1 MSEINFNVIEQFIAG
16 KDEQKYI
23 VAIEAPNNENKAYL
37 IINDPES
44 GKRVEIH
51 AYKPFLW
58 MKEVVGK
65 TLYNGNR
72 SKLREAMLK
81 YGIKIEALR
90 IQNDEGY
97 IPARM
102 SRGFKYLVTCSKT
115 PNDLIMFFK
124 QGGFDPYNK
133 ENSRLI
139 MRIQP
144 AEQFLIQTGKR
155 MFKGMDD
162 YDDLHRFQ
170 FDLET
175 EGLNPETDA
184 IFQIGLRDNKGFE
197 LVLETIGETQQE
209 RRDSERLNI
218 VKFAN
223 EVMRIKPDIIAGYNS
238 ENFDWDYFEKRCQ
251 RLGLEFDKLLFGF
264 DGKTNLKRI
273 PNSTL
278 KLGNETERYT
288 QTTLWGTNILD
299 TSHAVRRAQAIN
311 SDIKSWGLKY
321 ITKFSKINK
330 KNRVYVDGDKIHSTW
345 VDTRDY
351 WFNDEDG
358 SWGLLE
364 GSQYVN
370 ELPEPLKIVKGDYIV
385 QRYLLDDLWE
395 TEKVDAIYNQAS
407 FLLAKLLP
415 TSYMRSSTMGTAGQW
430 TLILLAWSYENGLG
444 IPDYEPKRDFTGGL
458 SRLLE
463 TGFAEDVAKLDYA
476 ALYPK
481 TTLTYDIFPDL
492 DISGVMKGL
501 LKYVVDTRDTYKALT
516 GEYKYKSKQLK
527 ESNASEEEIEK
538 ASKLASDYDKKQ
550 LPLKILANSFYGSF
564 GAPYIFP
571 WGDSMCAEKITCM
584 SRQNLRLLVRVF
596 KEKYNLRPLVMD
608 TDGVNFAL
616 PKTINEIKYV
626 AKGNHWKTKD
636 KVGVELIGLDAC
648 VSFFNE
654 TYMDKWMGL
663 DVDDVCTSTIN
674 FKRKNYANLI
684 DGKVKL
690 VGNSIKSKKMP
701 TYIEEFLDKGIRL
714 LLDGKG
720 HEFIEHYNEYV
731 DMIYNYRIPLVKIAS
746 KAKVKE
752 SIDEYL
758 RDCKTKTKAGN
769 YKARKAHMELVL
781 EHDLNPNLG
790 EVIYYVNTGE
800 TKSKGDVTV
809 TTDKE
814 TGHRTV
820 TLNCKLIPQEQIE
833 TNPELTTDEYNAPR
847 YLNALNKRIT
857 PLLVCFSEDIRDKIL
872 IDMVK
877 DNKTKKYVL
886 TEKSLFTESQCKL
899 VAGYPLKPEDQD
911 SYEELM
917 QIEDKEIK
925 FWLAANEVPNN
936 MSKEEWEIVKNDYED
951 RIKEEKQQRLSDE
964 RDKIIEIAKR
974 LEVNDLNLIKS
985 EGKIP
990 DNILLFA
997 DVNSETL
1004 SFVSKEYGESIIGLD
1019 ILFKYEYLA
1028 KLRNEFY
1035 RKLFPF
1041 IETPSALYG
1050 KWTMF
1055 IHKIKDTTIK
1065 SELTTD
1071 NCQYWIDK
1079 VVEMGYDDF
1088 LNMSIG
1094 EITDLW
1100 VDVLSGSTES
1110 NSTDNNFDDSHATD
1124 MVLNEMIESFDEE
1137 EIDEIMGNKDSD
1149 DIMSLVKNEMMN
1161 ISESEIL

>member
-1 MSEINFNVIEQFIAG
+1 MSEINFEVIERFIAG

-23 VAIEAPNNENKAYL
+23 VAIEAPNDENKAYL
-37 IINDPES
+37 VINDPDT
-44 GKRVEIH
+44 GKRVEVH
-51 AYKPFLW
+51 TYRPFLW

-65 TLYNGNR
+65 QLYGGNR
-72 SKLREAMLK
+72 GKLKDAMLK
-81 YGIKIEALR
+81 YGIKIEALKTD
-90 IQNDEGY
+90 NSEGK

-115 PNDLIMFFK
+115 PNDLINFFK
-124 QGGFDPYNK
+124 RGGFDPFKK
-133 ENSRLI
+133 ENSRLV

-155 MFKGMDD
+155 MFKGMED

-184 IFQIGLRDNKGFE
+184 IFQIGLRDNRGYE
-197 LVLETIGETQQE
+197 MVLETIGETQQE

-218 VKFAN
+218 VSFAN

-238 ENFDWDYFEKRCQ
+238 ENFDWDYFERRCQ
-251 RLGLEFDKLLFGF
+251 RLGLDFSGLLFGF
-264 DGKTNLKRI
+264 DGKTPLKRI
-273 PNSTL
+273 ENSTL

-330 KNRVYVDGDKIHSTW
+330 KNRVYVEGDKIHSTW
-345 VDTRDY
+345 ADTRDY
-351 WFNDEDG
+351 WFNNEDG

-364 GSQYVN
+364 GSGYVN
-370 ELPEPLKIVKGDYIV
+370 ELSEPLKIVKGDYIV

-463 TGFAEDVAKLDYA
+463 TGFAENVAKLDYA

-501 LKYVVDTRDTYKALT
+501 LKYVVDTRDTYKTLT
-516 GEYKYKSKQLK
+516 GDYKFKAKKLK
-527 ESNASEEEIEK
+527 ESNASEDEIEK
-538 ASKLASDYDKKQ
+538 ASKMASDYDKKQ

-584 SRQNLRLLVRVF
+584 SRQHLRLLVKVF
-596 KEKYNLRPLVMD
+596 KEKYDLRPLVMD

-616 PKTINEIKYV
+616 PKNINEIKYT
-626 AKGNHWKTKD
+626 AKGDHWKTKD
-636 KVGVELIGLDAC
+636 KAGEELIGLDAC
-648 VSFFNE
+648 VAYSNE
-654 TYMDKWMGL
+654 TYMEKWMGL

-720 HEFIEHYNEYV
+720 YEFIQHYNEYV
-731 DMIYNYRIPLVKIAS
+731 ELIYNYKIPLVKIAS

-752 SIDEYL
+752 SVSEYL
-758 RDCKTKTKAGN
+758 KDCKTLTKAGN

-790 EVIYYVNTGE
+790 DVIYYVNIGD

-814 TGHRTV
+814 TGQRTV

-833 TNPELTTDEYNAPR
+833 ANPELTTDEYNAPR
-847 YLNALNKRIT
+847 YLNALNTRIT
-857 PLLVCFSEDIRDKIL
+857 PLLVCFSEDIRNNIL
-872 IDMVK
+872 IDMVTDK
-877 DNKTKKYVL
+877 KTKNLVL
-886 TEKSLFTESQCKL
+886 TEKSFFTESQCKL
-899 VAGYPLKPEDQD
+899 VAGYPLSSEDQD
-911 SYEELM
+911 SYAELM

-925 FWLAANEVPNN
+925 FWLAANEIPNQ
-936 MSKEEWEIVKNDYED
+936 MSADEWKSVVFEFNE
-951 RIKEEKQQRLSDE
+951 RIKEEKTKKLAEE
-964 RDKIIEIAKR
+964 REKIIEISKR
-974 LEVNDLNLIKS
+974 LEVSDLNKIKS
-985 EGKIP
+985 EGFIP
-990 DNILLFA
+990 DSILVFA
-997 DVNSETL
+997 DVDSNTL
-1004 SFVSKEYGESIIGLD
+1004 SFISKEYNESIIGLD
-1019 ILFKYEYLA
+1019 VLFKFEDLA
-1028 KLRNEFY
+1028 NLRHAFY
-1035 RKLFPF
+1035 CKIFPM
-1041 IETPSALYG
+1041 IIDGNLYDR
-1050 KWTMF
+1050 WTTF
-1055 IHKIKDTTIK
+1055 VHKIKDTTIDV
-1065 SELTTD
+1065 ELTTD
-1071 NCQYWIDK
+1071 NCGYWIDK
-1079 VVEMGYDDF
+1079 VCEIGYDNF
-1088 LNMSIG
+1088 INLSIG
-1094 EITDLW
+1094 EITDMW
-1100 VDVLSGSTES
+1100 IKALSGDTTTQITVEE
-1110 NSTDNNFDDSHATD
+1110 FDEDHAND
-1124 MVLNEMIESFDEE
+1124 MVLNHMVESLDDT
-1137 EIDEIMGNKDSD
+1137 EID
-1149 DIMSLVKNEMMN
+1149 DIMSLVKNEMIN